1 MEWGQWFPF
10 LRWNKAPPPLSLSLW
25 LRLMT
30 NFIFCTLFDGTIQ
43 KSEFSCK
50 NHSLSGTQLTLIYIK
65 SSPTSHDQT
74 RWHTGSRTT
83 IFLATTD
90 LPVEISSWRRFF
102 YFIHKIMSTSLI
114 AFCNGSLFVIGRIWW
129 SLDELFA
136 TCND

>member
-10 LRWNKAPPPLSLSLW
+10 LRWNKAPPPFLSHSGCGLWRTLSFELC
-25 LRLMT
+25 LTERYKNLNSHVKPFAVGDTADVDLYKVIT
-30 NFIFCTLFDGTIQ
+30 NVTWWD
-43 KSEFSCK
+43 S
-50 NHSLSGTQLTLIYIK
+50 
-65 SSPTSHDQT
+65 
-74 RWHTGSRTT
+74 WHTGSRTT